1 MKELLDKFLSDGFSA
16 QNILVIGGVAVVL
29 LISIRSLKSLVKQRA
44 GGLHF
49 QIVDCS
55 SCGWQGNVSRFAGRC
70 PQCNVPLGDR
80 KARPK
85 T

>member
-1 MKELLDKFLSDGFSA
+1 MKTLLDAVLFDGYTV
-16 QNILVIGGVAVVL
+16 QDTLVIAGIVVVL
-29 LISIRSLKSLVKQRA
+29 LISIRSLKSLVKRRA

-70 PQCNVPLGDR
+70 PQCNQPLGDR
-80 KARPK
+80 KARP
-85 T
+85 